1 MPPGATR
8 YDKFP
13 TEGVLDTKKLAAC
26 ILALALAF
34 TLPACGDNS
43 GYQPLIHQDTQE
55 YTENYIKATIRLI
68 ERGLSVGFQSLLDAE
83 DLDCFA
89 LADDIAVHSRYY
101 SLEDGEAREINY
113 AEYTR
118 PSGARLRLTLVAVQS
133 GGDFRVYFY
142 TQMPELPDDRGEQR
156 LSISDAVL
164 SGFSQTSPADCRVVY
179 THTETR
185 ANGELHHTAYGAL
198 PESLAV
204 EDLGLSF
211 NLPGDEK
218 AQNLR
223 ALHSVDLSA
232 KQVGAAT
239 GLSLDAV
246 CSLDTVELPLS
257 LGINYTPDEVTQ

>member
-1 MPPGATR
+1 
-8 YDKFP
+8 
-13 TEGVLDTKKLAAC
+13 
-26 ILALALAF
+26 
-34 TLPACGDNS
+34 
-43 GYQPLIHQDTQE
+43 
-55 YTENYIKATIRLI
+55 
-68 ERGLSVGFQSLLDAE
+68 
-83 DLDCFA
+83 
-89 LADDIAVHSRYY
+89 
-101 SLEDGEAREINY
+101 
-113 AEYTR
+113 
-118 PSGARLRLTLVAVQS
+118 
-133 GGDFRVYFY
+133 
-142 TQMPELPDDRGEQR
+142 MPELPDDRGEQR

-246 CSLDTVELPLS
+246 CAVNGTELPLS